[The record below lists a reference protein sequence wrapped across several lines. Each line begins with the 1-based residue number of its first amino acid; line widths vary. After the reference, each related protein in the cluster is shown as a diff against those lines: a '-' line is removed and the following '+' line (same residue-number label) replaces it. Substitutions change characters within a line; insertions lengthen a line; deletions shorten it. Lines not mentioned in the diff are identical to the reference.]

1 LVGMSVAGT
10 HRPDRH
16 VRVDGGY
23 GEYWGLSMLAVSLSA
38 HDPDGA
44 CLPRWRQEGLIAQ
57 ADFKASAYRPFF
69 ARASKTGR
77 AGRGFHSLCQAQ
89 WVA

>member
-10 HRPDRH
+10 DRPDRH
-16 VRVDGGY
+16 VRVDGGS
-23 GEYWGLSMLAVSLSA
+23 GGYWGFSMLTVSL
-38 HDPDGA
+38 DPNGA

-77 AGRGFHSLCQAQ
+77 LAAASLLYARRSG
-89 WVA
+89 